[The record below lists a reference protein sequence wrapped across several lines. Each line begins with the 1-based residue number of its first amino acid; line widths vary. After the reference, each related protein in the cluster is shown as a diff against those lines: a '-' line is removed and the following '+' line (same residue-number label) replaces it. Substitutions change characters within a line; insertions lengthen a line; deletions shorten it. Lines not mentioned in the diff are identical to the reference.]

1 MFRGRSANK
10 FSNGSCTEHKD
21 PDKDLDK
28 KHKNGTLHVVF
39 ISLLLDLIGFTII
52 LPLLPSILDYYRVH
66 DENGLYSYLMA
77 KINVIQGILGTPEK
91 FNSVLFGVFLS
102 QLLHLFNFFKQVFD
116 GISLPITSLRLQ
128 EITFDGN
135 MPKAADMVGIA
146 LSYVVW
152 GLSKTFSL
160 FVLAR
165 IIGGICKGNVSLS
178 TAIVTDVSTQK
189 TRGRGMA
196 MVGIAFSVG
205 FIVGPIIGAIVSK
218 RYEDYGTVPSII
230 AMTLSII
237 NIIFIAVSLE
247 ETLPENRRTL
257 SISTS
262 MNTAFGYINPKS
274 LFTFQPINDISKLE
288 LTKLKKIGLVYFLY
302 LFLYSGLEFTLTFLT
317 HMRFNYSSMDQ
328 GKMFL
333 FMGIVMIIAQGG
345 FVRRIPP
352 GKEIMAAIMG
362 LILIIP
368 SFILIGIAFNSK
380 IFYFGLFLYA
390 LSTSCVVPCLT
401 TVASSCGS
409 VGEKGTVMGIFRS
422 IGALARAIGP
432 IFASIGYWSLGPTL
446 SYSIGGL
453 LLFIPMF
460 MLRSVK

>member
-91 FNSVLFGVFLS
+91 FNSVLFGGMIGSLFSLLQFTSSPIIGALS
-102 QLLHLFNFFKQVFD
+102 DIYGRRKIL
-116 GISLPITSLRLQ
+116 IIT
-128 EITFDGN
+128 T
-135 MPKAADMVGIA
+135 VGIA

-274 LFTFQPINDISKLE
+274 LFTFQPINDISKL
-288 LTKLKKIGLVYFLY
+288 
-302 LFLYSGLEFTLTFLT
+302 
-317 HMRFNYSSMDQ
+317 
-328 GKMFL
+328 
-333 FMGIVMIIAQGG
+333 GG

-352 GKEIMAAIMG
+352 GKEIMAAIMMKMMCWKYV
-362 LILIIP
+362 
-368 SFILIGIAFNSK
+368 SA
-380 IFYFGLFLYA
+380 
-390 LSTSCVVPCLT
+390 TSCVVPCLT

>member
-91 FNSVLFGVFLS
+91 FNSVLFGGMIGSLFSLLQFTSSPIIGALS
-102 QLLHLFNFFKQVFD
+102 DIYGRRKIL
-116 GISLPITSLRLQ
+116 IIT
-128 EITFDGN
+128 T
-135 MPKAADMVGIA
+135 VGIA

-274 LFTFQPINDISKLE
+274 LFTFQPINDISKL
-288 LTKLKKIGLVYFLY
+288 GF
-302 LFLYSGLEFTLTFLT
+302 
-317 HMRFNYSSMDQ
+317 MDQ

>member
-274 LFTFQPINDISKLE
+274 LFTFQPINDISKL
-288 LTKLKKIGLVYFLY
+288 
-302 LFLYSGLEFTLTFLT
+302 
-317 HMRFNYSSMDQ
+317 
-328 GKMFL
+328 
-333 FMGIVMIIAQGG
+333 GG